1 MNGDRMAS
9 HDNPELS
16 RDAFL
21 NAVKNGYDAG
31 SQSYAEYWKHQKK
44 NQVYDFIKDDLAVF
58 ESHLKHGCSLLDVG
72 CNSGDDSSYFHGKGY
87 KVTGLDFSSKALALA
102 RQKYP
107 DIEFLEWNILDLAKL
122 NRKFA
127 AIWCAFSLLHLPM
140 DVLEDGFGQVKS
152 CADADTVIYLGMAT
166 APNSIEE
173 ITNVI
178 TQDNSGKA
186 VGIPIVRWSK
196 PDLQALVG
204 KNFKILSQKDFKI
217 ESRGGIGFVVR
228 A

>member
-1 MNGDRMAS
+1 MAS

-31 SQSYAEYWKHQKK
+31 SQSYAEHWKHQKK

-58 ESHLKHGCSLLDVG
+58 ESQLKHGCSLLDVG

-87 KVTGLDFSSKALALA
+87 KVTGLDFSSKALTLA

-107 DIEFLEWNILDLAKL
+107 DIDFLEWNILDLAKL

-140 DVLEDGFGQVKS
+140 DLLEDGFEQVKS
-152 CADADTVIYLGMAT
+152 CADANTIIYLGMAT
-166 APNSIEE
+166 APSSIEE
-173 ITNVI
+173 VTNVI
-178 TQDNSGKA
+178 TQDSSGKA

-196 PDLQALVG
+196 SDLQNLVE
-204 KNFKILSQKDFKI
+204 KHFHVLSQRDFKI

-228 A
+228 T